1 MIQIRGLTKT
11 FGKLRVLDDLHI
23 DIAEA
28 RVTAILGPN
37 GSGKTTLIKS
47 ILGMV
52 VPDRG
57 DVLIDGSSVRG
68 QWAYRRNISYMSQ
81 IANFPANLR
90 VREVIDMI
98 REIRRQP
105 APYMD
110 DIVQRLGVEQFWNK
124 QMQHL
129 SGGMRQKVNVL
140 LTFMF
145 DTPIYILD
153 EPTTGLD
160 PLALM
165 HLKEL
170 IVRKKAQGKTILVTS
185 HIMGFVEEMAQ
196 HIAFLVDGRLYFD
209 GSLEELKRRT
219 GTDTLEQSIAEI
231 IKRNYAAV

>member
-11 FGKLRVLDDLHI
+11 FGKLRVLDELHL
-23 DIAEA
+23 DISEA
-28 RVTAILGPN
+28 QVTAILGPN

-47 ILGMV
+47 VLGMV
-52 VPDRG
+52 IPDKG
-57 DVLIDGSSVRG
+57 DIFIEGRSVRG
-68 QWAYRRNISYMSQ
+68 QWQYRRNISYMSQ
-81 IANFPANLR
+81 IAHFPANLR
-90 VREVIDMI
+90 VREIIDMI
-98 REIRRQP
+98 RQIRRQP
-105 APYMD
+105 TPYMD
-110 DIVQRLGVEQFWNK
+110 DVVQRLGIEQFWNK

-170 IVRKKAQGKTILVTS
+170 IVQKKTQGKTLLITS
-185 HIMGFVEEMAQ
+185 HIMSFVEEMAQ
-196 HIAFLVDGRLYFD
+196 HIAFLVEGRLYFD

-219 GTDTLEQSIAEI
+219 GADTLEQSIAEI